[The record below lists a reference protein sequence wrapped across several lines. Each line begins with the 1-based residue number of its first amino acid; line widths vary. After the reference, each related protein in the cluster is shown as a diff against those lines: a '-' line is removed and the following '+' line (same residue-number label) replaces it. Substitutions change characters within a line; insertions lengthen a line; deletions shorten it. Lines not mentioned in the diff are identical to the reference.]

1 MNAEQQEAYREKYQA
16 RLDQEAAR
24 LESLRARMRETS
36 ADARVELQK
45 EVEFLEGKMNE
56 AKTLLEELSDATGD
70 AYAEI
75 GGRIEAAFEAIR
87 DHSHHSG

>member
-1 MNAEQQEAYREKYQA
+1 MNSEQQEAYREKYQA

-24 LESLRARMRETS
+24 LQSLRARMREAS

-45 EVEFLEGKMNE
+45 EVEFLVGKMNK
-56 AKTLLEELSDATGD
+56 AKALLTELGDATGD

-75 GGRIEAAFEAIR
+75 GSRIEAAFEAIK